1 MHSFQFKIFNFHN
14 KTLNTMNWFSKL
26 MNWCFWMMQ
35 GKVAG
40 KMSHPD
46 FPLLQLVNSSPFNH
60 LFSSRSTKR
69 SWLFVPEHNVL
80 FFEIVSP
87 TIKKSGFHLSSSL
100 CVIIVE
106 GDLEGEIEGDSKG
119 DFRGDFKQDMEGEG
133 NDVFFPCWPYAG
145 IEYF

>member
-1 MHSFQFKIFNFHN
+1 M
-14 KTLNTMNWFSKL
+14 TL
-26 MNWCFWMMQ
+26 
-35 GKVAG
+35 
-40 KMSHPD
+40 
-46 FPLLQLVNSSPFNH
+46 
-60 LFSSRSTKR
+60 R
-69 SWLFVPEHNVL
+69 SWTQRFILWDSVTNY
-80 FFEIVSP
+80 
-87 TIKKSGFHLSSSL
+87 KKSGFHLSSSL